1 MQTLLQTCWNK
12 VLDNAVSLSGTGLG
26 TGSGHAAATD
36 FLVYR
41 DTLICKNILG
51 WKYPVKD
58 TLTMVSLEMGMVCT
72 LLQSLPNNL
81 PCQCFSCEDFRATSS
96 FHNHHL

>member
-41 DTLICKNILG
+41 DTLICKNWVGNI
-51 WKYPVKD
+51 
-58 TLTMVSLEMGMVCT
+58 
-72 LLQSLPNNL
+72 Q
-81 PCQCFSCEDFRATSS
+81 
-96 FHNHHL
+96 